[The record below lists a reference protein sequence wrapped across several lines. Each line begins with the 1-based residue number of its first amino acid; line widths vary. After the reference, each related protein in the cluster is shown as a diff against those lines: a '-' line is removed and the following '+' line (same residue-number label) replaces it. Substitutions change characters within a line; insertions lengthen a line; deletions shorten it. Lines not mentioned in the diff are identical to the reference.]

1 MLNGTIRMDICNRT
15 RLTAPSMIDNELCI
29 NTKFLVQLGLWN
41 HGNTMQI
48 IRAILVQ
55 TIGYALTNLPNVG
68 QGLMIPDFLFK
79 EAFIKIPYKIRRM
92 FCEDIESNLR
102 KEQICSNPNGG
113 INLGRL

>member
-1 MLNGTIRMDICNRT
+1 MDICNRT

-29 NTKFLVQLGLWN
+29 NTKFLVQLGLRN

-55 TIGYALTNLPNVG
+55 AIGYAVTNLPNVG

-92 FCEDIESNLR
+92 FCENIESNLG
-102 KEQICSNPNGG
+102 EE
-113 INLGRL
+113 

>member
-1 MLNGTIRMDICNRT
+1 MDICNRT
-15 RLTAPSMIDNELCI
+15 RLTAPSMIDNEFSVNAKL
-29 NTKFLVQLGLWN
+29 LVQLGLWN

-55 TIGYALTNLPNVG
+55 TIGYAVTNLPNVG

-79 EAFIKIPYKIRRM
+79 EAFIKIPYKIRCM
-92 FCEDIESNLR
+92 LCQDIESNLG
-102 KEQICSNPNGG
+102 KEQVCSNSNGG